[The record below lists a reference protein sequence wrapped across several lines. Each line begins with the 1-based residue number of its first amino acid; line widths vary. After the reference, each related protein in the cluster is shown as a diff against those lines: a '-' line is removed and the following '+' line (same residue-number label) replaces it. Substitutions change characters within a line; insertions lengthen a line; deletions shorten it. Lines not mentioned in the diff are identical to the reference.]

1 MKKNEI
7 VLSKEEIAAG
17 VEKINH
23 ALLQVGL
30 RCNEGDV
37 GYETVYTDDHGETQ
51 GGWYA
56 EFDTK
61 SREKLRNSKQV
72 SWRNVGMISG
82 DTLDS
87 ILKTIANLKFR
98 NCVKEPTPL
107 QVRRAE
113 HKQNKVE
120 STKRALEIFNS
131 AQPLSDGDL
140 HICIEHFRTLEEM
153 IKADPMLKLAL
164 PYVVNN
170 LYQLENYLHARKSK

>member
-7 VLSKEEIAAG
+7 VLSKEEIAEG

-37 GYETVYTDDHGETQ
+37 GYETLYTDDRGETQ

-56 EFDTK
+56 EFDKK
-61 SREKLRNSKQV
+61 SRDKLRESKRV
-72 SWRNVGMISG
+72 SWRNTGMISG

-87 ILKTIANLKFR
+87 ILRTAASLKFR
-98 NCVKEPTPL
+98 NYGKEPNPN
-107 QVRRAE
+107 QI
-113 HKQNKVE
+113 KKVAHMM
-120 STKRALEIFNS
+120 TKEGATQKALEIYNS
-131 AQPLSDGDL
+131 AKPLSDADL
-140 HICIEHFRTLEEM
+140 KLCIEHFRALEAL
-153 IKADPMLKLAL
+153 IKVDPMLNLAK
-164 PYVVNN
+164 PYVTNN